1 MTPLPPPT
9 PNTHTPKKKIRG
21 GTRYIEGGTL
31 YIMYSNIY

>member
-1 MTPLPPPT
+1 MTPLPPLP
-9 PNTHTPKKKIRG
+9 PNTHTPKIRG